1 MIAEKKVGLGTLG
14 KGTTSY
20 VTRSE
25 HTSSLK
31 GNCGVCDAGSGA
43 FERWNCFTLTR
54 LALHKVR
61 TIQHQDRDAGLHE
74 PLLFLSLGN

>member
-25 HTSSLK
+25 HTCSLK
-31 GNCGVCDAGSGA
+31 GNCSVYNIGRGA
-43 FERWNCFTLTR
+43 FEEVELFHTNQ
-54 LALHKVR
+54 VR
-61 TIQHQDRDAGLHE
+61 TTQGKYHPASGQRCR
-74 PLLFLSLGN
+74 